1 MGESASSEYQE
12 ELEGGGETWETSQ
25 SSVSDC
31 LEQSLESLEQSSE
44 QSLGSP
50 QAIVYSLEQYDIGEY
65 AGMNQQQ
72 AFSIAAAGIV
82 AGFMVTMFIMF
93 ISYGVDMII
102 KTFRK
107 GV

>member
-1 MGESASSEYQE
+1 MDESTNYEYQE
-12 ELEGGGETWETSQ
+12 TLEGGDDTWENSQ

-31 LEQSLESLEQSSE
+31 SEQSSEFSEQSSE
-44 QSLGSP
+44 QSLQSQ
-50 QAIVYSLEQYDIGEY
+50 QAITYSLEQYDIGEY
-65 AGMNQQQ
+65 AGMTQQQ
-72 AFSIAAAGIV
+72 AFSIAVAGIV
-82 AGFMVTMFIMF
+82 AGFMVTMFVMF

>member
-1 MGESASSEYQE
+1 MGKVAGTEYQE

-25 SSVSDC
+25 SSAFDC
-31 LEQSLESLEQSSE
+31 SEQSSESSEQSSE
-44 QSLGSP
+44 QSLESQ
-50 QAIVYSLEQYDIGEY
+50 QAITYSLEQYDIGEY
-65 AGMNQQQ
+65 AGMTQQQ